1 MTVTVLGISGS
12 PHRHGNTET
21 LLDSFLD
28 GARSAGADVEKVV
41 LKDLDYTPCRGCN
54 ACHKTGECIVKDAA
68 PPLFDKILLADCV
81 AVASPIYSMGITA
94 QLKGFIDR
102 AQYLWSRKFLLKTLT
117 FSEEHS
123 RRHRGIFISTSG
135 TGQKDVFDS
144 AFPAVRALFH
154 DTGFAYVPAD
164 NILANNMDTYN
175 GIKNHPTALKEAF
188 EKGVQVVRE
197 MEKIKSEGS

>member
-1 MTVTVLGISGS
+1 MTNSATTKGLWEKILAQTGILS
-12 PHRHGNTET
+12 
-21 LLDSFLD
+21 
-28 GARSAGADVEKVV
+28 
-41 LKDLDYTPCRGCN
+41 CRGCN
-54 ACHKTGECIVKDAA
+54 ACHKTGECIVKDDA
-68 PPLFDKILLADCV
+68 PPLFDTILTTDCV

-102 AQYLWSRKFLLKTLT
+102 AQYLWSRKFLLKTLA
-117 FSEEHS
+117 FSEDHS
-123 RRHRGIFISTSG
+123 RKHRGIFISTAG

-154 DTGFAYVPAD
+154 DTGFEYATED
-164 NILANNMDTYN
+164 NILACNMDTWN

-197 MEKIKSEGS
+197 LEKLKNS